1 MEGLSRHDPQSD
13 FNVIEP
19 ARRSRC
25 EVDVHVRVLSEP
37 VVAFFTG
44 AVVVEDHVKFAIWR
58 SVCRDLIPELQGLG
72 APLERGLARRDRAG
86 RNL

>member
-1 MEGLSRHDPQSD
+1 M
-13 FNVIEP
+13 
-19 ARRSRC
+19 
-25 EVDVHVRVLSEP
+25 SER
-37 VVAFFTG
+37 VVAVFTG